1 MRRKRKKKNVD
12 NTELSFVIDDTV
24 YKDWKP
30 GETPVI
36 TPEME
41 RRKEKLFRELDKD
54 FLHKSNDKHDED

>member
-1 MRRKRKKKNVD
+1 MKRKRKKKNVD
-12 NTELSFVIDDTV
+12 NTELSFVIDDTA
-24 YKDWKP
+24 YRDWKP

-36 TPEME
+36 TPERE